1 MCDICLH
8 NPHLPQCP
16 YAPEPKGVY
25 ECSVCGEPIRD
36 GDKYVDGLDGC
47 ICADCIDE
55 MSVSEFMEL
64 TGIDEMSVSEFM
76 ELIGEDFKI
85 AREEN
90 E

>member
-1 MCDICLH
+1 MCEICGGVFEH
-8 NPHLPQCP
+8 FPGCP
-16 YAPEPKGVY
+16 YEPEPKGIY
-25 ECSVCGEPIRD
+25 ECCICGEPIRD
-36 GDKYVDGLDGC
+36 GDKYVDGLGGC

-64 TGIDEMSVSEFM
+64 TG
-76 ELIGEDFKI
+76 EDFKI